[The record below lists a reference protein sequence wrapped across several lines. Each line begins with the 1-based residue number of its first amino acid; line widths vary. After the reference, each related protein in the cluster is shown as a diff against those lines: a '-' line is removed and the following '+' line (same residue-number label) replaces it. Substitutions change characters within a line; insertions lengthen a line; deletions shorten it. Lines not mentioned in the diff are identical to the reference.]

1 MSSNV
6 ANPAKAA
13 KTRATSGIGRMPP
26 RLTLAKFRQR
36 HACLSRLSLGR
47 LHRKPRHHWVL
58 AALARLATFVRIH
71 SDLRE
76 QYPQ

>member
-26 RLTLAKFRQR
+26 WLTLAKFRQR
-36 HACLSRLSLGR
+36 HACFSHLSPAWLR
-47 LHRKPRHHWVL
+47 RKPRHHWVL
-58 AALARLATFVRIH
+58 ATLARLATFVRIH